1 MAVTVKKA
9 RLWRKELDN
18 RPGTLSKA
26 LQPLAA
32 AGVNLTTVM
41 GYRFPGDEDH
51 AAVEVFPVEGKKAE
65 DAARKGGLMPFGDV
79 SCLLVSGDD
88 RPGIGARISQALAEA
103 GINICFVMTLVA
115 GKKYVSIMGF
125 DSERDAD
132 KAVPLIKRANLAVA
146 AGKKAAKGKRTVKKA
161 GKAAQR
167 KATTKA
173 KPGAKKATAKK
184 STAKKT
190 GAKKA
195 GAKKTAAKKSTAK
208 KSTAK
213 KATSK
218 KSAAKKPGGKAKS
231 KRR

>member
-125 DSERDAD
+125 SERDAD
-132 KAVPLIKRANLAVA
+132 KAIPLIKRANLSVA

-173 KPGAKKATAKK
+173 KPGAKKATAKR
-184 STAKKT
+184 A